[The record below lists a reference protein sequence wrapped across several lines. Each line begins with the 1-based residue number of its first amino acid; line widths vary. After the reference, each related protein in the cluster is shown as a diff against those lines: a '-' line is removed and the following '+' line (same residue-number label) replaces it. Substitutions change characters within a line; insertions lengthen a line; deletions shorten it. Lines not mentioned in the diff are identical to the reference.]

1 MVSFKMIDTG
11 KKIRMDILSRDFNRL
26 AVPLLEAHAW
36 NYDIE
41 KSVDDGEYLV
51 IKIEKCS
58 TIKRFALLY
67 SQSTKKEV
75 YLIIEKE
82 CDACLINGLSLVS
95 DCSFSKDFKKPLTT
109 LGNLLELLKDWNCEV
124 NQIDEQEANKTNTI
138 IPQIIFTNAENPSEQ
153 CWMIIKSLNSKEIC
167 KRFLAN
173 KKSECNEEFVTSKA
187 EGVSF
192 LIQNACDY
200 FDIAQRQ
207 NLTQRMLNLYYGVLS
222 FMEADILANS
232 SQYNDLKAVE
242 NITKQGH
249 GLGTFLP
256 NDNYEIDNLYTFV
269 LKTGLFSTW
278 LDNFGY
284 DTTNFLTS
292 KVKKI
297 EQLNELCY
305 TFNSILQRIP
315 ELAMHMRIA
324 DRNYS
329 AGFFI
334 PSYDNQA
341 NSTSYLNTTE
351 GYKSDNKG
359 TYVVLY
365 DESCTTTLEDAKKIL
380 GPTEQHSISNHNE
393 YEKDGLNANA
403 YSIFVRHDTDK
414 KEQKSFWS
422 VINTH
427 KSNYSKTSVLIPLPF
442 LKDDWIVY
450 AIMVLYTF
458 SIIVRYYPNLWR
470 RMQYG
475 ELDNYYAV
483 CIQFAMIIEKVL
495 PQIFYERITGQKLK
509 IATARYA

>member
-1 MVSFKMIDTG
+1 
-11 KKIRMDILSRDFNRL
+11 
-26 AVPLLEAHAW
+26 
-36 NYDIE
+36 
-41 KSVDDGEYLV
+41 
-51 IKIEKCS
+51 
-58 TIKRFALLY
+58 
-67 SQSTKKEV
+67 
-75 YLIIEKE
+75 
-82 CDACLINGLSLVS
+82 
-95 DCSFSKDFKKPLTT
+95 
-109 LGNLLELLKDWNCEV
+109 
-124 NQIDEQEANKTNTI
+124 
-138 IPQIIFTNAENPSEQ
+138 
-153 CWMIIKSLNSKEIC
+153 MIIKSLNSKEIC

-173 KKSECNEEFVTSKA
+173 KKSGCNEEFVTSKA

-365 DESCTTTLEDAKKIL
+365 DESCTTIIVLILLASCSSIWLTSQFQSFSNSNKLPNVVRGFLKSLE
-380 GPTEQHSISNHNE
+380 
-393 YEKDGLNANA
+393 
-403 YSIFVRHDTDK
+403 
-414 KEQKSFWS
+414 KEQSETNES
-422 VINTH
+422 P
-427 KSNYSKTSVLIPLPF
+427 LI
-442 LKDDWIVY
+442 KQ
-450 AIMVLYTF
+450 ASHSF
-458 SIIVRYYPNLWR
+458 SII
-470 RMQYG
+470 
-475 ELDNYYAV
+475 
-483 CIQFAMIIEKVL
+483 K
-495 PQIFYERITGQKLK
+495 
-509 IATARYA
+509 